1 MQQLIRCYRPSV
13 RPSVV
18 RLKCIDWG
26 PLAFSALSGADL
38 SRHGAHNFANFGN
51 IDWGLGLPMAVLMV
65 FLAASAELLG
75 GVARY
80 LVWRAACLSFR

>member
-1 MQQLIRCYRPSV
+1 MIGGHWRFQLY
-13 RPSVV
+13 
-18 RLKCIDWG
+18 
-26 PLAFSALSGADL
+26 LAPIFLGM
-38 SRHGAHNFANFGN
+38 GAHNFANFGN
-51 IDWGLGLPMAVLMV
+51 IDWGLGPGLGLPMAVLMV